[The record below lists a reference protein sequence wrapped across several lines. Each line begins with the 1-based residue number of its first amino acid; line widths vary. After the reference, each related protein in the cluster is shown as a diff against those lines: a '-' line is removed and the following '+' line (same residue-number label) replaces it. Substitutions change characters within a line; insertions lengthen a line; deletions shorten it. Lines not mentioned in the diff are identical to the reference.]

1 MPRRASPRSPRP
13 ASSREHRAVIY
24 EVSHRTRYR
33 YSAPISISHHVLH
46 LAPRT
51 CEHQRCHAER
61 PRGHPCARLL
71 GRRYRLFRQSG
82 HLPDRAGIAHRA
94 VVPQP
99 EPGRGE
105 RHPAAAAGHDR
116 AVGDRGGAARRRPV
130 GGRSRD
136 PRAHLRIALHAREQR
151 SRRLRRG
158 LVRTGPA
165 AVRCRPRSH
174 QPHPPRLRLRARRHL
189 GIDPGRPGVLRS
201 AAASARTSRTSR
213 SQRCARSASRCA
225 TSAAT
230 W

>member
-51 CEHQRCHAER
+51 CEHQRCHAKR
-61 PRGHPCARLL
+61 PRGHACARLL

-82 HLPDRAGIAHRA
+82 DPPDRAGIAHRA

-105 RHPAAAAGHDR
+105 RRSAAAAGHDR
-116 AVGDRGGAARRRPV
+116 AVGGRGGSSSPATGRQTVSPSSSSPSPRPTRARAAI
-130 GGRSRD
+130 S
-136 PRAHLRIALHAREQR
+136 
-151 SRRLRRG
+151 
-158 LVRTGPA
+158 PA
-165 AVRCRPRSH
+165 TPRPRSH
-174 QPHPPRLRLRARRHL
+174 RAARCSMPPAISPAASAATSATSRAPPRY
-189 GIDPGRPGVLRS
+189 RPRSTRYSPS
-201 AAASARTSRTSR
+201 AAGSARTSRTSR